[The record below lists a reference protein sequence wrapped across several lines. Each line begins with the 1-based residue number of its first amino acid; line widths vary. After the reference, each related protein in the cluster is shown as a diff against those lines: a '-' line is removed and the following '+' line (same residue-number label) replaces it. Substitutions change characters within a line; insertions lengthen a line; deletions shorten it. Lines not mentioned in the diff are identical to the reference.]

1 MFKKARKILI
11 KGDYDDELYWE
22 RVKRNEVFL
31 GLDADQ
37 MRLSQEKLS
46 GAVVGVAGQGGLG
59 GAVAMLLARLGVRH
73 LKIGDPDSFELS
85 NINRQL
91 GATPGNVGRNKA
103 VVVGELIKETTPD
116 VTVEVFPEGMQKH
129 VAREFVEGC
138 DLIID
143 CIDFYNVDERY
154 DLHREFRQSERCKGC
169 LASTVV
175 GYGANVYLFTRDGL
189 TLEDFYD
196 IPPDTEQTE
205 EIVDK
210 LVRLQAS
217 FLPRFPSKS
226 VLYDWMRRTGNV
238 PILAVSPPLGQYLLV
253 ARAALM
259 LTDMDVAPYCEP
271 LPPMPHYLWY
281 DASTMASGIY
291 EFNGEFVNE
300 GEFEELFGDSPPQS
314 AEPAMKTA

>member
-1 MFKKARKILI
+1 MLKKARVITL
-11 KGDYDDELYWE
+11 KGVYDEDSYWE

-31 GLDADQ
+31 GLDPEQ

-46 GAVVGVAGQGGLG
+46 NAVVGIAGQGGLG
-59 GAVAMLLARLGVRH
+59 GAVAMIFARLGVRH
-73 LKIGDPDSFELS
+73 LKIADPDSFELS

-91 GATPGNVGRNKA
+91 GATPANVGRNKA

-129 VAREFVEGC
+129 VAQEFVEGC

-154 DLHREFRQSERCKGC
+154 DLHRQFRASERCKGC

-189 TLEDFYD
+189 TLEEFYN
-196 IPPDTEQTE
+196 IPPNTEQTE
-205 EIVDK
+205 EVVDK

-217 FLPRFPSKS
+217 FLPRFPSKT

-253 ARAALM
+253 ARATLM
-259 LTDMDVAPYCEP
+259 LTDMDTAPYCEP

-300 GEFEELFGDSPPQS
+300 GEYEQLFGATLTPTV
-314 AEPAMKTA
+314 EPALLTI